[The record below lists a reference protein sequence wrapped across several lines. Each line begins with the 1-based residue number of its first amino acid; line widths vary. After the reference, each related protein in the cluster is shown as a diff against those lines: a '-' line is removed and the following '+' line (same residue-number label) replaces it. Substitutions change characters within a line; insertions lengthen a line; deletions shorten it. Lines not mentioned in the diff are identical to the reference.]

1 MFSDAF
7 VLNRLATQGEIK
19 MAKVQKTCLVTSPLN
34 LPLLRSESV
43 EEYFDIRERL
53 TSEIKP
59 QGIIEE
65 LYIEDMAGVVFDIR
79 RLQRCKIGIINSALL
94 EALTNLLKQL
104 LPEPD
109 YGFSEHEK
117 EIDALA
123 RDWFVKKS
131 AKQEVLKILQAFGL
145 DETAIEAEA
154 MRIKAGELELFDRML
169 TLARSRFDRAIRCVS
184 EYKDS
189 LARRLRQN
197 ADQILQTDHPPGLEY
212 APAPASAAA

>member
-1 MFSDAF
+1 MRKLVHCVTTACNARRFTS
-7 VLNRLATQGEIK
+7 VL
-19 MAKVQKTCLVTSPLN
+19 
-34 LPLLRSESV
+34 
-43 EEYFDIRERL
+43 L
-53 TSEIKP
+53 TFWAQMP
-59 QGIIEE
+59 F
-65 LYIEDMAGVVFDIR
+65 YVF
-79 RLQRCKIGIINSALL
+79 RCVRAEGALL

-145 DETAIEAEA
+145 NEIAIEAEA

-212 APAPASAAA
+212 APVRASAAA